1 VRFYAYKVRAASQLK
16 SKGSLKQQGKE
27 EKTMTSN
34 RIKFDTASNNR
45 NTAGDLQDRTSPM
58 SVGQTTTML
67 SKSLTLILAGFAAAA
82 SLAAGPLDD
91 ARQVFA
97 GDVKSAY
104 VETLNALEKNETDL
118 AKPALAKLHGMMS
131 NTFVGNWLAIGEV
144 TKEVDPQLRSR
155 WDETSRT
162 MGAFNVAIA
171 DLERTVGKG
180 DYKSKL
186 SELQS
191 TFSKFSEDFN
201 KFYFENVEWGKKFQ
215 IEYVELGKKVQK
227 FQNMCAGC
235 R

>member
-1 VRFYAYKVRAASQLK
+1 
-16 SKGSLKQQGKE
+16 
-27 EKTMTSN
+27 MTSN

-45 NTAGDLQDRTSPM
+45 NAAEDLQNSTNQIA
-58 SVGQTTTML
+58 VGQRTTML
-67 SKSLTLILAGFAAAA
+67 SKSLALILVGFAAAA
-82 SLAAGPLDD
+82 SLAAGPLDN

-104 VETLNALEKNETDL
+104 VEALNALEKNETDV
-118 AKPALAKLHGMMS
+118 AKPALVKLHGLMH

-155 WDETSRT
+155 WEETSRT

-171 DLERTVGKG
+171 GLEGTVGKG
-180 DYKSKL
+180 DYKSRL

-191 TFSKFSEDFN
+191 TFSKFAEEFN
-201 KFYFENVEWGKKFQ
+201 KFYFENVEW
-215 IEYVELGKKVQK
+215 GKKVQK